1 MPPHRTNHGG
11 KRILI
16 RASVLVAGWAV
27 FFLLVMVSS
36 TSGGDANIGIG
47 LLAFLLVV
55 GAAAAWG
62 WYDVSRMP
70 YPVLAVTWGVVGLL
84 MGLIVP
90 LFTAVGDNEF
100 DVRVV
105 ASDIVT
111 GMPFMAILI
120 AGPALVAGALGLLI
134 RGSRPTGG

>member
-1 MPPHRTNHGG
+1 
-11 KRILI
+11 
-16 RASVLVAGWAV
+16 V

-111 GMPFMAILI
+111 GMPFMPILI
-120 AGPALVAGALGLLI
+120 AGPAPVAGALGLLI